1 MESPVMGWLSPY
13 EWQEPDYGDDLE
25 PETDDET
32 DADGYLITE
41 M

>member
-1 MESPVMGWLSPY
+1 MESPYMGWTVPH
-13 EWQEPDYGDDLE
+13 EWQEPDYGDDFE